1 MGYKCRQIA
10 RRRGLTIRGSWAIVF
25 VYDFVLDEE
34 SFLEQVTDHTLAAA
48 RKVIAVH
55 INYPSRAAQRGR
67 TPEQPSYFLKPSSSL
82 ALSGSTVERPAGCEL
97 LGYEGEI
104 ALIIGKPARRVG
116 IEDAWNHVEWVTA
129 SNDLGVYDLR
139 WADKGSNLRSKGGDG
154 FTPVGPGL
162 IAADA
167 VDPAG
172 LRIRTWHNGEL
183 VQDDTTRDLLFPFA
197 RLVADLSQLLTLEE
211 GDIILTGTPAGASVA
226 KPGDVLEVEVSA
238 AAGSGS
244 TTPGGAA
251 AGEVTTGGVTTGG
264 LTEGGIT
271 TGGITTGRLVTLVA
285 EGTTPFGDF
294 GAQPRTDDLQR
305 EEAYGSRAA
314 AGLPAAEHVP
324 SEEAPAADAAAPAV
338 VPVLTPE
345 LKAKLESVCTATLSS
360 QLRKRGL
367 NNVSIDGLT
376 STRPEKRIVG
386 LARTL
391 RYVPNREDLFK
402 THGGGFNAQKKAIDS
417 VNEGEIL
424 VMEARGEKGTGTI
437 GDILAL
443 RAQVRGAAAIITDGG
458 VRDFSAVAAMDMPT
472 YYANPHPA
480 VLGRRH
486 IPWDTDIT
494 IACGGTTVQPGD
506 IIVADADGILVIPP
520 ALAAELAD
528 DSIAQEREEA
538 FITEMVQQGHSVDG
552 LYPLNA
558 EWRARYVNWEAGKAN
573 E

>member
-1 MGYKCRQIA
+1 M
-10 RRRGLTIRGSWAIVF
+10 
-25 VYDFVLDEE
+25 
-34 SFLEQVTDHTLAAA
+34 EQVTDHILAAA

-82 ALSGSTVERPAGCEL
+82 AFGSAEAPSTVERPAGCEL

-116 IEDAWNHVEWVTA
+116 IEDAWSHVEWVTA

-139 WADKGSNLRSKGGDG
+139 YADKGSNLRSKGGDG

-162 IAADA
+162 IAADT
-167 VDPAG
+167 VDPTK
-172 LRIRTWHNGEL
+172 LRIRAWHNGEM
-183 VQDDTTRDLLFPFA
+183 VQDDTTEDLLFPFA
-197 RLVADLSQLLTLEE
+197 RLIADLSQLLTLEE

-226 KPGDVLEVEVSA
+226 KPGDVVGVEVSTA
-238 AAGSGS
+238 DFS
-244 TTPGGAA
+244 TAR
-251 AGEVTTGGVTTGG
+251 VTTR
-264 LTEGGIT
+264 
-271 TGGITTGRLVTLVA
+271 RLVTRVE
-285 EGTTPFGDF
+285 EGTTAFADF
-294 GAQPRTDDLQR
+294 GARPRTDDLQR
-305 EEAYGSRAA
+305 EEAYGSREA
-314 AGLPAAEHVP
+314 AGLPADET
-324 SEEAPAADAAAPAV
+324 AADGPI
-338 VPVLTPE
+338 LTAE

-458 VRDFSAVAAMDMPT
+458 VRDFAAVAAMDMPT
-472 YYANPHPA
+472 YYSNPHPA

-506 IIVADADGILVIPP
+506 IIVADSDGILVIPP
-520 ALAAELAD
+520 ALAEELAD
-528 DSIAQEREEA
+528 DSIAQEREEV
-538 FITEMVQQGHSVDG
+538 FIAEMVAQGHSVDG
-552 LYPLNA
+552 LYPLNS
-558 EWRARYVNWEAGKAN
+558 EWRAKYDEWEQMGSRNSK
-573 E
+573 

>member
-1 MGYKCRQIA
+1 M
-10 RRRGLTIRGSWAIVF
+10 
-25 VYDFVLDEE
+25 
-34 SFLEQVTDHTLAAA
+34 EQVTDHTLAAA

-67 TPEQPSYFLKPSSSL
+67 TPEQPSYFLKPPSSL
-82 ALSGSTVERPAGCEL
+82 AFGSAEAPSVVERPAGCEL
-97 LGYEGEI
+97 LGFEGEI

-116 IEDAWNHVEWVTA
+116 LEDAWSHVEWVTA

-139 WADKGSNLRSKGGDG
+139 YADKGSNLRSKGGDG

-162 IAADA
+162 IPADA
-167 VDPAG
+167 VDPSS
-172 LRIRTWHNGEL
+172 LRIRAWHNSEL
-183 VQDDTTRDLLFPFA
+183 VQDDTTGDLLFPFA

-226 KPGDVLEVEVSA
+226 KPGDVVEVEVS
-238 AAGSGS
+238 
-244 TTPGGAA
+244 TTTGATGGAA
-251 AGEVTTGGVTTGG
+251 
-264 LTEGGIT
+264 L
-271 TGGITTGRLVTLVA
+271 TTGRLVTRVE
-285 EGTTPFGDF
+285 EGTTAFADF
-294 GAQPRTDDLQR
+294 GARPKADDVQR

-314 AGLPAAEHVP
+314 AGLAAVGH
-324 SEEAPAADAAAPAV
+324 
-338 VPVLTPE
+338 VLTPE

-402 THGGGFNAQKKAIDS
+402 THGGGFNAQKQAIDS

-458 VRDFSAVAAMDMPT
+458 VRDFAAVAAMEMPT

-506 IIVADADGILVIPP
+506 IIVADSDGILVIPP
-520 ALAAELAD
+520 ALAEELAD
-528 DSIAQEREEA
+528 DSIIQEREET
-538 FITEMVQQGHSVDG
+538 FIAEMVAQGHSVDG
-552 LYPLNA
+552 LYPMNA
-558 EWRARYVNWEAGKAN
+558 EWQARYKERASAKETGND
-573 E
+573 

>member
-1 MGYKCRQIA
+1 
-10 RRRGLTIRGSWAIVF
+10 
-25 VYDFVLDEE
+25 
-34 SFLEQVTDHTLAAA
+34 LEQVTDHILAAA

-82 ALSGSTVERPAGCEL
+82 ALGSAAAPSTVERPAGCEL

-116 IEDAWNHVEWVTA
+116 IEDAWSHVEWVTA

-139 WADKGSNLRSKGGDG
+139 YADKGSNLRSKGGDG

-167 VDPAG
+167 VDPAK

-183 VQDDTTRDLLFPFA
+183 VQDDTTGDLLFPFA

-226 KPGDVLEVEVSA
+226 TPGDVVEVEVDND
-238 AAGSGS
+238 G
-244 TTPGGAA
+244 
-251 AGEVTTGGVTTGG
+251 GG
-264 LTEGGIT
+264 L
-271 TGGITTGRLVTLVA
+271 TTGRLVTRVE
-285 EGTTPFGDF
+285 EGTTPFADF
-294 GAQPRTDDLQR
+294 GARPKTDDLQR
-305 EEAYGSRAA
+305 EEAYGSREA
-314 AGLPAAEHVP
+314 AGL
-324 SEEAPAADAAAPAV
+324 AAAQPSGT
-338 VPVLTPE
+338 PVLSPE
-345 LKAKLESVCTATLSS
+345 LKSKLESVCTATLSS

-376 STRPEKRIVG
+376 STRPERRIVG

-520 ALAAELAD
+520 ALAEELAD
-528 DSIAQEREEA
+528 DSIAQEREET
-538 FITEMVQQGHSVDG
+538 FIAEMVQQGHSVDG

-558 EWRARYVNWEAGKAN
+558 AWRTRYEQWEAGKAN
-573 E
+573 D

>member
-1 MGYKCRQIA
+1 
-10 RRRGLTIRGSWAIVF
+10 
-25 VYDFVLDEE
+25 
-34 SFLEQVTDHTLAAA
+34 LEQVTDHILAAA

-82 ALSGSTVERPAGCEL
+82 AIGSAEAPSVVERPAGCEL

-104 ALIIGKPARRVG
+104 ALVIGKPARRVA
-116 IEDAWNHVEWVTA
+116 IDDAWRHVEWVTA

-139 WADKGSNLRSKGGDG
+139 YADKGSNLRSKGGDG
-154 FTPVGPGL
+154 FTPIGPGL
-162 IAADA
+162 IAADTL
-167 VDPAG
+167 DPAG
-172 LRIRTWHNGEL
+172 LRIRTWHNGDL
-183 VQDDTTRDLLFPFA
+183 VQDDTTEDLLFPFV

-226 KPGDVLEVEVSA
+226 TPGDVVEVEVSA
-238 AAGSGS
+238 GD
-244 TTPGGAA
+244 
-251 AGEVTTGGVTTGG
+251 
-264 LTEGGIT
+264 L
-271 TGGITTGRLVTLVA
+271 TTGRLATKVM
-285 EGTTPFGDF
+285 EGTTPFADF
-294 GAQPRTDDLQR
+294 GAQPKADDTQR
-305 EEAYGSRAA
+305 EEAYGSREA
-314 AGLPAAEHVP
+314 AGL
-324 SEEAPAADAAAPAV
+324 APAAGAAV
-338 VPVLTPE
+338 GHVLTPE

-443 RAQVRGAAAIITDGG
+443 RAEVRGAAAIITDGG

-506 IIVADADGILVIPP
+506 IIVADSDGILVIPP
-520 ALAAELAD
+520 ALAEELAD

-538 FITEMVQQGHSVDG
+538 FIYEMVQQGHSVDG

-558 EWRARYVNWEAGKAN
+558 QWRIKYEEWEAGRGN
-573 E
+573 D

>member
-1 MGYKCRQIA
+1 M
-10 RRRGLTIRGSWAIVF
+10 
-25 VYDFVLDEE
+25 
-34 SFLEQVTDHTLAAA
+34 EQVNEGTVAAA

-67 TPEQPSYFLKPSSSL
+67 TPAQPSYFLKPSSSL
-82 ALSGSTVERPAGCEL
+82 ALGSSETPSTVERPAGCEL

-104 ALIIGKPARRVG
+104 ALIIGRPARRVG
-116 IEDAWNHVEWVTA
+116 IQDAWSHVEWVTA

-139 WADKGSNLRSKGGDG
+139 YADKGSNLRSKGGDG

-167 VDPAG
+167 VDPAA
-172 LRIRTWHNGEL
+172 LRIRTWHNGDL
-183 VQDDTTRDLLFPFA
+183 VQDDTTEDLLFPFA

-226 KPGDVLEVEVSA
+226 NPGDVVEVEVSA
-238 AAGSGS
+238 
-244 TTPGGAA
+244 
-251 AGEVTTGGVTTGG
+251 GV
-264 LTEGGIT
+264 LN
-271 TGGITTGRLVTLVA
+271 TGRLVTRVQ
-285 EGTTPFGDF
+285 EGTTAFADF
-294 GAQPRTDDLQR
+294 GARPKADDAQR
-305 EEAYGSRAA
+305 EEAYGSREA
-314 AGLPAAEHVP
+314 AGLPAVE
-324 SEEAPAADAAAPAV
+324 SAAV
-338 VPVLTPE
+338 GHVLTPE

-367 NNVSIDGLT
+367 NNVSIDGLQA
-376 STRPEKRIVG
+376 TRPEKRIVG

-520 ALAAELAD
+520 ALAEELAD
-528 DSIAQEREEA
+528 DSISQEREET
-538 FITEMVQQGHSVDG
+538 FIAEMVAQGHSVDG

-558 EWRARYVNWEAGKAN
+558 DWRAKYEAWEAGQAN
-573 E
+573 D

>member
-1 MGYKCRQIA
+1 M
-10 RRRGLTIRGSWAIVF
+10 
-25 VYDFVLDEE
+25 
-34 SFLEQVTDHTLAAA
+34 EQVTDHILAAA

-67 TPEQPSYFLKPSSSL
+67 TPGQPSYFLKPSSSL
-82 ALSGSTVERPAGCEL
+82 ALGSAAAPSTVERPAGCEL

-104 ALIIGKPARRVG
+104 ALIIGKTARRVG
-116 IEDAWNHVEWVTA
+116 LEDAWSHVEWVTA

-139 WADKGSNLRSKGGDG
+139 YADKGSNLRSKGGDG

-167 VDPAG
+167 VDPAK

-183 VQDDTTRDLLFPFA
+183 VQDDTTGDLLFPFA

-226 KPGDVLEVEVSA
+226 TPGDVVEVEVSA
-238 AAGSGS
+238 
-244 TTPGGAA
+244 
-251 AGEVTTGGVTTGG
+251 GE
-264 LTEGGIT
+264 LSALS
-271 TGGITTGRLVTLVA
+271 TGRLVTRVS
-285 EGTTPFGDF
+285 EGTTPFADF
-294 GAQPRTDDLQR
+294 GARPKTDDLQR
-305 EEAYGSRAA
+305 EEAYGSREA
-314 AGLPAAEHVP
+314 AGL
-324 SEEAPAADAAAPAV
+324 AAAQSSGMPG
-338 VPVLTPE
+338 LSPE

-376 STRPEKRIVG
+376 STRPDKRIVG

-391 RYVPNREDLFK
+391 RYVPNREDLFT

-458 VRDFSAVAAMDMPT
+458 VRDFTAVAAMDMPT

-520 ALAAELAD
+520 ALADELAD
-528 DSIAQEREEA
+528 DSIAQEREET
-538 FITEMVQQGHSVDG
+538 FIAEMVQQGHSVDG

-558 EWRARYVNWEAGKAN
+558 AWRTRYQEWEAGKTHD
-573 E
+573 

>member
-1 MGYKCRQIA
+1 M
-10 RRRGLTIRGSWAIVF
+10 
-25 VYDFVLDEE
+25 
-34 SFLEQVTDHTLAAA
+34 EQVTDHLLAAA

-82 ALSGSTVERPAGCEL
+82 AIGSAEAPSTVERPAGCEL

-104 ALIIGKPARRVG
+104 ALVIGKAARRVG
-116 IEDAWNHVEWVTA
+116 IEDAWSHIEWVTA

-139 WADKGSNLRSKGGDG
+139 YADKGSNLRSKGGDG

-167 VDPAG
+167 VDPAK
-172 LRIRTWHNGEL
+172 LRVRTWHNGEL
-183 VQDDTTRDLLFPFA
+183 VQDDTTEDLLFPFA

-226 KPGDVLEVEVSA
+226 KPGDVVEVEVSA
-238 AAGSGS
+238 VESG
-244 TTPGGAA
+244 GGA
-251 AGEVTTGGVTTGG
+251 VS
-264 LTEGGIT
+264 
-271 TGGITTGRLVTLVA
+271 TGRLATRVA
-285 EGTTPFGDF
+285 EGTTPFADF
-294 GAQPRTDDLQR
+294 GARPRTDDLQR
-305 EEAYGSRAA
+305 EEAYGSREA
-314 AGLPAAEHVP
+314 AGLPAQ
-324 SEEAPAADAAAPAV
+324 APESPA
-338 VPVLTPE
+338 PVLTAG

-443 RAQVRGAAAIITDGG
+443 RAQVRGAAAVITDGG

-472 YYANPHPA
+472 YYSNPHPA

-506 IIVADADGILVIPP
+506 IIVADSDGILVIPP
-520 ALAAELAD
+520 ALAEELAD
-528 DSIAQEREEA
+528 DSIAQEREEV
-538 FITEMVQQGHSVDG
+538 FIAEMVQQGHSVDG

-558 EWRARYVNWEAGKAN
+558 EWRLRYEEWEATGN
-573 E
+573 GQTND

>member
-1 MGYKCRQIA
+1 M
-10 RRRGLTIRGSWAIVF
+10 
-25 VYDFVLDEE
+25 
-34 SFLEQVTDHTLAAA
+34 EQVNDDTLAAA
-48 RKVIAVH
+48 GKVIAVH
-55 INYPSRAAQRGR
+55 VNYPSRAAQRGR

-82 ALSGSTVERPAGCEL
+82 ALSGADVERPAGCEL

-116 IEDAWNHVEWVTA
+116 IADAWSHVRGVTA

-139 WADKGSNLRSKGGDG
+139 YADKGSNLRSKGGDG
-154 FTPVGPGL
+154 FTPVGPGV
-162 IAADA
+162 IPADA
-167 VDPAG
+167 VDPAA
-172 LRIRTWHNGEL
+172 LRIRTWHNGDL
-183 VQDDTTRDLLFPFA
+183 VQDDTTADLLFPFV

-226 KPGDVLEVEVSA
+226 KPGDVVEVEVS
-238 AAGSGS
+238 
-244 TTPGGAA
+244 TVDGGQS
-251 AGEVTTGGVTTGG
+251 
-264 LTEGGIT
+264 
-271 TGGITTGRLVTLVA
+271 TGRLVTGVL
-285 EGTTPFGDF
+285 EGPTPFADF

-305 EEAYGSRAA
+305 EEAYGSRTA
-314 AGLPAAEHVP
+314 AGLLEPEKAAAEQ
-324 SEEAPAADAAAPAV
+324 APET
-338 VPVLTPE
+338 VLTPE
-345 LKAKLESVCTATLSS
+345 LKAKLESVATATLSS

-367 NNVSIDGLT
+367 NNVSIDGLQA
-376 STRPEKRIVG
+376 TRPEKRVVG

-402 THGGGFNAQKKAIDS
+402 AHGGGFNAQKRAIDS
-417 VNEGEIL
+417 VNPGEIL

-520 ALAAELAD
+520 ALAAELVD
-528 DSIAQEREEA
+528 DCIEQEREET
-538 FITEMVQQGHSVDG
+538 FIFEMVSQGNSVDG

-558 EWRARYVNWEAGKAN
+558 QWRARYLEWAAAQDTAAPDAVSGND
-573 E
+573 

>member
-1 MGYKCRQIA
+1 VI
-10 RRRGLTIRGSWAIVF
+10 

-34 SFLEQVTDHTLAAA
+34 QLLEQVTDHILASA

-67 TPEQPSYFLKPSSSL
+67 TPAQPSYFLKPSSSL
-82 ALSGSTVERPAGCEL
+82 SLSGSPVERPAGCEL

-104 ALIIGKPARRVG
+104 ALVIGKQARRVG
-116 IEDAWNHVEWVTA
+116 IEDAWSHVAAVTA

-139 WADKGSNLRSKGGDG
+139 YADKGSNLRSKGGDG
-154 FTPVGPGL
+154 FTPVGPAL
-162 IAADA
+162 IPADA
-167 VDPAG
+167 VDPAN
-172 LRIRTWHNGEL
+172 LRIRTWHNGEV
-183 VQDDTTRDLLFPFA
+183 VQDDTTADLLFPFA

-226 KPGDVLEVEVSA
+226 KPGDVLEVEVSTA
-238 AAGSGS
+238 DGRLS
-244 TTPGGAA
+244 
-251 AGEVTTGGVTTGG
+251 
-264 LTEGGIT
+264 
-271 TGGITTGRLVTLVA
+271 TGRLLTTVE
-285 EGTTPFGDF
+285 EGTTPFADF
-294 GAQPRTDDLQR
+294 GARPQADDVQR
-305 EEAYGSRAA
+305 EEAYGSREA
-314 AGLPAAEHVP
+314 AGL
-324 SEEAPAADAAAPAV
+324 APEAAAPGASAAV
-338 VPVLTPE
+338 GPVLSPE

-443 RAQVRGAAAIITDGG
+443 RAQVRGAAAVITDGG

-494 IACGGTTVQPGD
+494 IACGGATIQPGD

-520 ALAAELAD
+520 ALAEELAD
-528 DSIAQEREEA
+528 DSIAQEREEV
-538 FITEMVQQGHSVDG
+538 FIAKMVQQGHSVDG

-558 EWRARYVNWEAGKAN
+558 EWRTNYEQWETDRAN
-573 E
+573 D

>member
-1 MGYKCRQIA
+1 M
-10 RRRGLTIRGSWAIVF
+10 
-25 VYDFVLDEE
+25 
-34 SFLEQVTDHTLAAA
+34 EQVTDHILAAA

-82 ALSGSTVERPAGCEL
+82 AFGSAEAPSTVERPAGCEL

-104 ALIIGKPARRVG
+104 ALIIGKPARRISV
-116 IEDAWNHVEWVTA
+116 EDAWSHVEWVTA

-139 WADKGSNLRSKGGDG
+139 YADKGSNLRSKGGDG

-167 VDPAG
+167 VDPAK
-172 LRIRTWHNGEL
+172 LRIRTWHNGEM
-183 VQDDTTRDLLFPFA
+183 VQDDTTEDLLFPFA

-226 KPGDVLEVEVSA
+226 KPGDVVEVEVST
-238 AAGSGS
+238 AGFS
-244 TTPGGAA
+244 
-251 AGEVTTGGVTTGG
+251 
-264 LTEGGIT
+264 
-271 TGGITTGRLVTLVA
+271 TGRLVTRVA
-285 EGTTPFGDF
+285 EGTTPFADF
-294 GAQPRTDDLQR
+294 GARPRTDDLQR
-305 EEAYGSRAA
+305 EEAYGSREA
-314 AGLPAAEHVP
+314 AGL
-324 SEEAPAADAAAPAV
+324 APAGTPASL
-338 VPVLTPE
+338 LTPE

-472 YYANPHPA
+472 YYSNPHPA

-506 IIVADADGILVIPP
+506 IIVADSDGILVIPP
-520 ALAAELAD
+520 ALAEELAD
-528 DSIAQEREEA
+528 DSIAQEREEV
-538 FITEMVQQGHSVDG
+538 FIAEMVAQGHSVDG
-552 LYPLNA
+552 LYPLNT
-558 EWRARYVNWEAGKAN
+558 EWRAKYEEWEGP
-573 E
+573 EHD

>member
-1 MGYKCRQIA
+1 M
-10 RRRGLTIRGSWAIVF
+10 
-25 VYDFVLDEE
+25 
-34 SFLEQVTDHTLAAA
+34 EQVNDDTLAAA

-67 TPEQPSYFLKPSSSL
+67 TPAQPSYFLKPSSSL
-82 ALSGSTVERPAGCEL
+82 ALTGSAVERPAGCEL

-104 ALIIGKPARRVG
+104 ALVIGKAARRVE
-116 IEDAWNHVEWVTA
+116 IDDAWSHVAAVTA

-139 WADKGSNLRSKGGDG
+139 YADKGSNLRSKGGDG
-154 FTPVGPGL
+154 FTPVGPAL
-162 IAADA
+162 IPADA
-167 VDPAG
+167 VDPAN

-183 VQDDTTRDLLFPFA
+183 VQDDTTEDLLFPFA

-226 KPGDVLEVEVSA
+226 KPGDVLEVEVSTA
-238 AAGSGS
+238 D
-244 TTPGGAA
+244 
-251 AGEVTTGGVTTGG
+251 GG
-264 LTEGGIT
+264 LS
-271 TGGITTGRLVTLVA
+271 TGRLTTTVE
-285 EGTTPFGDF
+285 EGTTAFADF
-294 GAQPRTDDLQR
+294 GAGPKVDDVQR
-305 EEAYGSRAA
+305 EEAYGSREA
-314 AGLPAAEHVP
+314 AGLPAVS
-324 SEEAPAADAAAPAV
+324 SEAGAS
-338 VPVLTPE
+338 VLTPE

-376 STRPEKRIVG
+376 STRPEKRVVG

-402 THGGGFNAQKKAIDS
+402 AHGGGFNAQKRAIDS

-443 RAQVRGAAAIITDGG
+443 RAEVRGAAAIITDGG
-458 VRDFSAVAAMDMPT
+458 VRDFAAVAAMELPT
-472 YYANPHPA
+472 YYSNPHPA

-506 IIVADADGILVIPP
+506 IIVADSDGILVIPP
-520 ALAAELAD
+520 ALAEEVAD
-528 DSIAQEREEA
+528 DSIVQEREEV
-538 FITEMVQQGHSVDG
+538 FIAEMVAQGHSVDG

-558 EWRARYVNWEAGKAN
+558 EWRAKYKEWEAGKDD
-573 E
+573 

>member
-1 MGYKCRQIA
+1 M
-10 RRRGLTIRGSWAIVF
+10 
-25 VYDFVLDEE
+25 
-34 SFLEQVTDHTLAAA
+34 EQVNEDTLAAA

-55 INYPSRAAQRGR
+55 LNYPSRAAQRGR

-82 ALSGSTVERPAGCEL
+82 SVSGSTVERPAGCEL
-97 LGYEGEI
+97 LGFEGEI
-104 ALIIGKPARRVG
+104 AVIIGKAARRV
-116 IEDAWNHVEWVTA
+116 ELENAWSHVAAVTA

-139 WADKGSNLRSKGGDG
+139 YADKGSNLRSKGGDG
-154 FTPVGPGL
+154 FTPVGPAL
-162 IAADA
+162 LPADA
-167 VDPAG
+167 VDPAK
-172 LRIRTWHNGEL
+172 LRIRTWRNGEL
-183 VQDDTTRDLLFPFA
+183 VQDDTTEDLLFPFA

-226 KPGDVLEVEVSA
+226 TPGDVLEVEVS
-238 AAGSGS
+238 
-244 TTPGGAA
+244 TTDGNLA
-251 AGEVTTGGVTTGG
+251 
-264 LTEGGIT
+264 
-271 TGGITTGRLVTLVA
+271 TGRLTTTVT
-285 EGTTPFGDF
+285 EGSTPLAGY
-294 GAQPRTDDLQR
+294 GARPRADDLQR
-305 EEAYGSRAA
+305 EEAYGSRQA
-314 AGLPAAEHVP
+314 AGL
-324 SEEAPAADAAAPAV
+324 SAV
-338 VPVLTPE
+338 GSALTPE

-367 NNVSIDGLT
+367 DNVSIDGLT

-402 THGGGFNAQKKAIDS
+402 THGGGFNAQKRAIDS

-506 IIVADADGILVIPP
+506 IIVADSDGILVIPP
-520 ALAAELAD
+520 ALADELAD

-538 FITEMVQQGHSVDG
+538 FIAKMVEQGHSVDG

-558 EWRARYVNWEAGKAN
+558 DWRAKYEQWETDQAN
-573 E
+573 D

>member
-1 MGYKCRQIA
+1 
-10 RRRGLTIRGSWAIVF
+10 V
-25 VYDFVLDEE
+25 
-34 SFLEQVTDHTLAAA
+34 EQVNDDTLAAA
-48 RKVIAVH
+48 AKVVAVH
-55 INYPSRAAQRGR
+55 VNYPSRAAQRGR

-82 ALSGSTVERPAGCEL
+82 ARSGSAVERPAGCEL

-104 ALIIGKPARRVG
+104 ALIIGKPARRVSP
-116 IEDAWNHVEWVTA
+116 EDAWSHVEWVTA

-139 WADKGSNLRSKGGDG
+139 YADKGSNLRSKGGDG
-154 FTPVGPGL
+154 FTPIGPGL
-162 IAADA
+162 IPADA

-183 VQDDTTRDLLFPFA
+183 VQDDTTENLLFPFA

-226 KPGDVLEVEVSA
+226 KPGDVVEVEVSTV
-238 AAGSGS
+238 AAGATADGSPAGSSSGRLLTRVEEGS
-244 TTPGGAA
+244 T
-251 AGEVTTGGVTTGG
+251 
-264 LTEGGIT
+264 
-271 TGGITTGRLVTLVA
+271 
-285 EGTTPFGDF
+285 PFADF
-294 GAQPRTDDLQR
+294 GALPKADDLQR

-314 AGLPAAEHVP
+314 AGLPAIT
-324 SEEAPAADAAAPAV
+324 EEVNAAPS
-338 VPVLTPE
+338 VLTPE
-345 LKAKLESVCTATLSS
+345 LKSKLESVCTATLSS
-360 QLRKRGL
+360 QLRRRGL

-376 STRPEKRIVG
+376 STRPDRRIVG

-391 RYVPNREDLFK
+391 RYVPNREDLF
-402 THGGGFNAQKKAIDS
+402 TSHGGGFNAQKRAIDT

-437 GDILAL
+437 GDILAR

-520 ALAAELAD
+520 ALAGEVAD
-528 DSIAQEREEA
+528 ESIAQEREET
-538 FITEMVQQGHSVDG
+538 FIAEMVQQGHSVDG

-558 EWRARYVNWEAGKAN
+558 EWRARYEEWAASSAAGTPDD
-573 E
+573 

>member
-1 MGYKCRQIA
+1 MTRVTSAAKTPA
-10 RRRGLTIRGSWAIVF
+10 NKGLTCHGSWVMLF

-34 SFLEQVTDHTLAAA
+34 LLLEQVTDHTLAAA

-55 INYPSRAAQRGR
+55 LNYPSRAAQRGR

-116 IEDAWNHVEWVTA
+116 IEDAWSHVRWVTA
-129 SNDLGVYDLR
+129 SNDVGVYDLR
-139 WADKGSNLRSKGGDG
+139 YADKGSNLRSKGGDG

-172 LRIRTWHNGEL
+172 LRIRTWHNGDL
-183 VQDDTTRDLLFPFA
+183 VQDDTTADLLFPFA
-197 RLVADLSQLLTLEE
+197 RLIADLSQLLTLEE

-226 KPGDVLEVEVSA
+226 GPGDVVEVEVSSV
-238 AAGSGS
+238 AGG
-244 TTPGGAA
+244 PA
-251 AGEVTTGGVTTGG
+251 
-264 LTEGGIT
+264 
-271 TGGITTGRLVTLVA
+271 TGRLLTRVA
-285 EGTTPFGDF
+285 EGTTPFADF
-294 GAQPRTDDLQR
+294 GARPKTDDLQR

-314 AGLPAAEHVP
+314 AGLAAVGHVL
-324 SEEAPAADAAAPAV
+324 S
-338 VPVLTPE
+338 PE

-376 STRPEKRIVG
+376 STRPDKRIVG

-443 RAQVRGAAAIITDGG
+443 RAQVRGAAAVITDGG
-458 VRDFSAVAAMDMPT
+458 VRDFSAVAALDMPT

-494 IACGGTTVQPGD
+494 IACGGATVQPGD

-520 ALAAELAD
+520 ALAEELAD
-528 DSIAQEREEA
+528 DSIAQEREET
-538 FITEMVQQGHSVDG
+538 FIAEMVQQGHSVDG

-558 EWRARYVNWEAGKAN
+558 EWRARYGTWEAGKAN

>member
-1 MGYKCRQIA
+1 
-10 RRRGLTIRGSWAIVF
+10 
-25 VYDFVLDEE
+25 
-34 SFLEQVTDHTLAAA
+34 LEQVTDHILAAA

-82 ALSGSTVERPAGCEL
+82 ATGSAEAPSTVERPAGCEL
-97 LGYEGEI
+97 LGFEGEI

-116 IEDAWNHVEWVTA
+116 LEDAWSHIEWVTA

-139 WADKGSNLRSKGGDG
+139 YADKGSNLRSKGGDG
-154 FTPVGPGL
+154 FTPIGPGL
-162 IAADA
+162 IPADT
-167 VDPAG
+167 VDPAK
-172 LRIRTWHNGEL
+172 LRIRTWHNGDL
-183 VQDDTTRDLLFPFA
+183 VQDDTTEDLLFPFA

-226 KPGDVLEVEVSA
+226 KPGDVVEVEVST
-238 AAGSGS
+238 AG
-244 TTPGGAA
+244 TTTAGGAA
-251 AGEVTTGGVTTGG
+251 SG
-264 LTEGGIT
+264 LS
-271 TGGITTGRLVTLVA
+271 TGRVVTKVE
-285 EGTTPFGDF
+285 EGTTPFADF
-294 GAQPRTDDLQR
+294 GARPKTDDLQR
-305 EEAYGSRAA
+305 EEAYGSREA
-314 AGLPAAEHVP
+314 AGLAAVG
-324 SEEAPAADAAAPAV
+324 
-338 VPVLTPE
+338 PVLSPE

-458 VRDFSAVAAMDMPT
+458 VRDFAAVAAMDMPT

-506 IIVADADGILVIPP
+506 IIVADSDGILVIPP
-520 ALAAELAD
+520 ALAEELAD
-528 DSIAQEREEA
+528 DSIAQEREES
-538 FITEMVQQGHSVDG
+538 FIAEMVEQGNSVDG

-558 EWRARYVNWEAGKAN
+558 EWRRKYEQWETDKAN
-573 E
+573 D